1 MTQPQHT
8 DLSHVNRSNALYE
21 RPPVT
26 IADEPTF
33 RTVKSA
39 VESSFA
45 VHNVEKFLRALDRAG
60 LRIRDFESVLNAG
73 KLGVSTTEAYNKL
86 TDGDQGQIREFYL
99 ASLEHV
105 EPSLRD
111 KYFKLYAYY

>member
-1 MTQPQHT
+1 MSQPHT
-8 DLSHVNRSNALYE
+8 NFSQVDRSHALYE

-39 VESSFA
+39 IESSFA
-45 VHNVEKFLRALDRAG
+45 AHNVDKFLRSLDRSS
-60 LRIRDFESVLNAG
+60 LRIRDFESVLSGG
-73 KLGVSTTEAYNKL
+73 KLGVNAAAEYNKL

-99 ASLEHV
+99 ASLEQV

>member
-1 MTQPQHT
+1 MSQPQT
-8 DLSHVNRSNALYE
+8 DFSQVNRSNALYE
-21 RPPVT
+21 RPPVS

-39 VESSFA
+39 IESSFA
-45 VHNVEKFLRALDRAG
+45 AHNVEKFLRSLERSS
-60 LRIRDFESVLNAG
+60 LRIRDFEAVLTAG
-73 KLGVSTTEAYNKL
+73 KLGVNAAAEYGKL

>member
-1 MTQPQHT
+1 MSQQT
-8 DLSHVNRSNALYE
+8 DFSQVNRSNALYE
-21 RPPVT
+21 RPPVA

-39 VESSFA
+39 IESSFA
-45 VHNVEKFLRALDRAG
+45 PHNVEKFLRSLERSS
-60 LRIRDFESVLNAG
+60 LRIRDFEAVLNGG
-73 KLGVSTTEAYNKL
+73 KLGVNAATEYDRL

-99 ASLEHV
+99 ASLEQV
-105 EPSLRD
+105 EPSLRE

>member
-1 MTQPQHT
+1 MSQPHT
-8 DLSHVNRSNALYE
+8 DFSQVDRSHALYE
-21 RPPVT
+21 RPPVAV
-26 IADEPTF
+26 ADEATF

-45 VHNVEKFLRALDRAG
+45 AHNVEKFLRSLERG
-60 LRIRDFESVLNAG
+60 GIRVRDFESVLNAG
-73 KLGVSTTEAYNKL
+73 KLGVSTAVAYNKL

-99 ASLEHV
+99 ASLEKV
-105 EPSLRD
+105 EPALRD

>member
-39 VESSFA
+39 IESSFA
-45 VHNVEKFLRALDRAG
+45 AHNVEKFLRSLDRAS

-73 KLGVSTTEAYNKL
+73 KLGVSTAVEYNKL

>member
-1 MTQPQHT
+1 MSQPQPI

-21 RPPVT
+21 RPPVI

-39 VESSFA
+39 IEGSFA
-45 VHNVEKFLRALDRAG
+45 AHNVEKFLRALDRDG
-60 LRIRDFESVLNAG
+60 LRIREFESVLNAG
-73 KLGVSTTEAYNKL
+73 KLGISTTDAYNKL

-105 EPSLRD
+105 EPLLRE

>member
-1 MTQPQHT
+1 MSQPQT
-8 DLSHVNRSNALYE
+8 DFSQVDRSNALYE

-39 VESSFA
+39 IESSFA
-45 VHNVEKFLRALDRAG
+45 AHNVEKFLRSLEKG
-60 LRIRDFESVLNAG
+60 SFRIRDFEAVLNAG
-73 KLGVSTTEAYNKL
+73 KLGVSTAVEYKKL

>member
-1 MTQPQHT
+1 MPQPQT
-8 DLSHVNRSNALYE
+8 DFSQVDRSNALYE
-21 RPPVT
+21 RPPVAV
-26 IADEPTF
+26 ADEATF

-45 VHNVEKFLRALDRAG
+45 GHNVEKFLRSLERAG
-60 LRIRDFESVLNAG
+60 LRIRDFEAVLNAG
-73 KLGVSTTEAYNKL
+73 KLGVSTAVEYNKL

-99 ASLEHV
+99 ASLEKV
-105 EPSLRD
+105 EPALRD